1 MVSVGRGLRGQESCN
16 EEAKKKR
23 RKEEEPFKVER
34 SKRNLEKRDYTTHAP
49 SDSLIRRSKTRTN
62 AKVEETRRKS
72 IFRNKINIIHKI
84 REKLQRFKP
93 SLAEGIVHDKGSS
106 RPRRNGHGGPI
117 WARPRS
123 RERTRL
129 SVFPGFERSYSAK
142 RRLTWNSRIA
152 LM

>member
-1 MVSVGRGLRGQESCN
+1 VCRGLRRQESCV

-34 SKRNLEKRDYTTHAP
+34 SKRNLEKRDYATHAR
-49 SDSLIRRSKTRTN
+49 SDSLIRRRKTRTN

-93 SLAEGIVHDKGSS
+93 LLAEGIVHDKGFS
-106 RPRRNGHGGPI
+106 RPRRNGHEGPI
-117 WARPRS
+117 WARPRR

-129 SVFPGFERSYSAK
+129 STFTVFKRLYPAK
-142 RRLTWNSRIA
+142 
-152 LM
+152 